1 MFFFPSEQPGFLLFL
16 VLCCPTSKLEPVSF
30 FLSFEGDEIGRRR
43 IIRRT
48 DRCRLGR
55 NVVAWLRWI
64 TIILMNERI
73 DWWTHVFD
81 GWKAWLTIYKR
92 RVRAHCPR
100 SCNRKRAINRRERKT
115 LLVAGREVSR
125 LNVRRWCEAAI
136 RETVRSNPDS
146 FSRGGWRNEEKENL
160 FDRWQSIHFIFRN
173 PKNLRLN
180 ASRCVA
186 RRSRNSFGRISIG
199 IVLREIRKN
208 EFNLC
213 NIRVSFE

>member
-1 MFFFPSEQPGFLLFL
+1 
-16 VLCCPTSKLEPVSF
+16 
-30 FLSFEGDEIGRRR
+30 
-43 IIRRT
+43 
-48 DRCRLGR
+48 
-55 NVVAWLRWI
+55 
-64 TIILMNERI
+64 MNERI